1 MLKHYLFISSKDLF
15 EKFKSGDAYFDRT
28 REYIVGINDI
38 LNDDTNSVTSKLDLK
53 DDLDFPLARY
63 YTHQCHLISSVLSID
78 ISDNFTVISIIL
90 YTHLV

>member
-15 EKFKSGDAYFDRT
+15 EKFKSGNAYFDRT

-38 LNDDTNSVTSKLDLK
+38 LNDDTNSVTSELDLK

-63 YTHQCHLISSVLSID
+63 YTYQCPLISSVLSID

>member
-15 EKFKSGDAYFDRT
+15 DKFKLGNAYFDRT

-38 LNDDTNSVTSKLDLK
+38 LNDETNNVTSELDLK

-63 YTHQCHLISSVLSID
+63 YTCQCPLISSMLNID
-78 ISDNFTVISIIL
+78 ISNNFTVISIIL
-90 YTHLV
+90 YTHIV

>member
-63 YTHQCHLISSVLSID
+63 YTHQCPLISSVLSID
-78 ISDNFTVISIIL
+78 ISDNFTVIYIIL